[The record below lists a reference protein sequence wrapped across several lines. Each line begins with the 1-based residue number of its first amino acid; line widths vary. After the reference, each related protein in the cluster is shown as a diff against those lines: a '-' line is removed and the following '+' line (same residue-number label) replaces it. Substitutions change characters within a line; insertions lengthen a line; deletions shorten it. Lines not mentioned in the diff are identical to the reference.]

1 MTEWEQEKQLV
12 DIAYQ
17 CIVEIQMNPWFKDKS
32 IEEIIEWVHSQYKHF
47 GWDVKSIG
55 SSWGVLCGRC
65 IKHYEGI

>member
-32 IEEIIEWVHSQYKHF
+32 VEEIVEWVHSQYKHF

-55 SSWGVLCGRC
+55 SS
-65 IKHYEGI
+65 